1 MPRVASVSRWP
12 AATRTAYQVT
22 LTQLEAAIASADP
35 EQRRLLDSV
44 RAAVH
49 RDIGSI
55 RASDAELASLLAAH
69 VVTRPAALAVLPSL
83 ESSPRWRAL
92 DACLRSLLAGPVD
105 PRAIEHAKTEEA
117 PAG

>member
-1 MPRVASVSRWP
+1 MARVASMARWP
-12 AATRTAYQVT
+12 AAARTAYQVT
-22 LTQLEAAIASADP
+22 LTQLEAAISSADP

-44 RAAVH
+44 RRAVC
-49 RDIGSI
+49 RDRGSI

-69 VVTRPAALAVLPSL
+69 AVTRPGALAVLPSL
-83 ESSPRWRAL
+83 EGSPRWQAL

-105 PRAIEHAKTEEA
+105 TRAAIKHAKEA

>member
-12 AATRTAYQVT
+12 AAARTAYQVT
-22 LTQLEAAIASADP
+22 LTQLEAAISSADP
-35 EQRRLLDSV
+35 EQRRALDSV
-44 RAAVH
+44 RRAMR
-49 RDIGSI
+49 RDGI

-69 VVTRPAALAVLPSL
+69 AVTRPAALAVLPSL
-83 ESSPRWRAL
+83 EMSTRWQAL

-105 PRAIEHAKTEEA
+105 PRAIEHAKTGEA

>member
-1 MPRVASVSRWP
+1 MARVASVSRWP
-12 AATRTAYQVT
+12 AAARTAYQMA

-44 RAAVH
+44 RAAVR
-49 RDIGSI
+49 RDRGSI

-69 VVTRPAALAVLPSL
+69 AVTRPAALAVLPSL
-83 ESSPRWRAL
+83 EMSTRWRAL
-92 DACLRSLLAGPVD
+92 DECLRSLLSGPAD
-105 PRAIEHAKTEEA
+105 TRAAIEHAKEA